1 VQPADVSPVF
11 DAAAG
16 PAVPVA
22 GSVGRLVSRMWSVAI
37 GDPALP
43 TPRLVPDS
51 ADLSGG
57 VIVLV
62 DVSTDVER
70 GLVSCWLDRVCLGA
84 DAPRIERYE
93 ADDPRL
99 GERLARGD
107 DPLVV
112 PVRVAWVPRERG
124 ESRAMHLLDLVTL
137 NDPRDPYEY
146 RQVDIL
152 RRMPDRCRLLAGA
165 PATLGEL
172 RARWEDRSGGSE
184 DSVEFA
190 AFVARRALLALER
203 AELAVIGVRYKVP
216 RLVIEEISGS
226 ARFREKLAALAERE
240 QRPLREVGKEA
251 RSYFRELV
259 PRHSNLVM
267 DAFSGVGRVMYG
279 RAYDVEIDRTR
290 LEQLRE
296 VNKRHAL
303 IFLPAH
309 KSYLDWFALPAAF
322 DEAGFPPNH
331 ILAGINLDFFPLG
344 ALARRSG
351 TVFLRRSFR
360 DNDVYKLVLREYFTY
375 LVSKRFN
382 IGWAIEGGRTRTGKL
397 RPPKYG
403 LLTYLLDGY
412 TAGEVEDVMLV
423 PVSVQYDQL
432 YEVGAIA
439 AEAHGATKQA
449 EGLPWLL
456 DFARAQ
462 RQRFGKLRIGFGEPI
477 SVRTSLGSP
486 QDFAAIDRR
495 ASALELQKLALKVCV
510 GINRVTPV
518 TPLSLTTL
526 ALLGVGGRAQ
536 TLVEIRSIL
545 NPLLGYVDQRKLP
558 STGLDGLRTETG
570 VKRVLAALTRHGVV
584 EGFDDGPEPVWMI
597 GRGQELVAAFYRNG
611 VIHWFVNRAILELA
625 LVHAARIEGGG
636 SVRDTWQEC
645 LRLRDLFKFEFFFTS
660 KPEFDQEIRAETALL
675 DPEWETKRAFSDHVR
690 NAIDNSGVFVAHR
703 VLRSF
708 IEAYKLVADCLA
720 DRDPRRAFAHDAF
733 LDECQNTGRMLIM
746 QQRLASP
753 ESVSR
758 ELFGTAIQL
767 AGHRDLLDPGRE
779 QLTAARAAFAAELE
793 SVAARVA
800 LIDQLDAEHYQR
812 RPAIS

>member
-1 VQPADVSPVF
+1 V
-11 DAAAG
+11 
-16 PAVPVA
+16 
-22 GSVGRLVSRMWSVAI
+22 
-37 GDPALP
+37 
-43 TPRLVPDS
+43 
-51 ADLSGG
+51 
-57 VIVLV
+57 
-62 DVSTDVER
+62 
-70 GLVSCWLDRVCLGA
+70 
-84 DAPRIERYE
+84 
-93 ADDPRL
+93 
-99 GERLARGD
+99 
-107 DPLVV
+107 
-112 PVRVAWVPRERG
+112 RG
-124 ESRAMHLLDLVTL
+124 E
-137 NDPRDPYEY
+137 P
-146 RQVDIL
+146 
-152 RRMPDRCRLLAGA
+152 
-165 PATLGEL
+165 
-172 RARWEDRSGGSE
+172 
-184 DSVEFA
+184 
-190 AFVARRALLALER
+190 
-203 AELAVIGVRYKVP
+203 
-216 RLVIEEISGS
+216 
-226 ARFREKLAALAERE
+226 
-240 QRPLREVGKEA
+240 
-251 RSYFRELV
+251 
-259 PRHSNLVM
+259 
-267 DAFSGVGRVMYG
+267 
-279 RAYDVEIDRTR
+279 
-290 LEQLRE
+290 
-296 VNKRHAL
+296 
-303 IFLPAH
+303 
-309 KSYLDWFALPAAF
+309 
-322 DEAGFPPNH
+322 
-331 ILAGINLDFFPLG
+331 
-344 ALARRSG
+344 
-351 TVFLRRSFR
+351 
-360 DNDVYKLVLREYFTY
+360 VYKLVLREYIGY
-375 LVSKRFN
+375 LARKRFN
-382 IGWAIEGGRTRTGKL
+382 LEWYLEGGRTRTGKL

-495 ASALELQKLALKVCV
+495 ARALELQKLALKVCV

-720 DRDPRRAFAHDAF
+720 DRDPRRVFAHDAF